1 MCDGDI
7 GEYDHF
13 NGFAMPALYG
23 GTINIHMISDDSLIQ
38 NCKNKCPDGS
48 DLPSGH
54 FYLCCLHYS
63 MGTIQ
68 ATQA

>member
-1 MCDGDI
+1 
-7 GEYDHF
+7 
-13 NGFAMPALYG
+13 MPIKQIVIWKLREESQR
-23 GTINIHMISDDSLIQ
+23 NDSFIQ

-68 ATQA
+68 AAQA